1 MERAIR
7 NVSVEQGAD
16 PRRARLV
23 AFGGAG
29 GLHATALARRL
40 GMAGVAIPPHGGVF
54 SALGL
59 LMAPPRRDGARS
71 LLLNGDDGFREAV
84 DEVGREVEAE
94 YRRSHGSPPAAVT
107 TGVDMRYRGQA
118 HEIAVPVERGER
130 WKGAVERFHRFHF
143 EMNGFS
149 RPEDPVEVVTVR
161 AVAEGEPL
169 LRWEDL
175 PAMGEGPPPAE
186 QWRRVVMGG
195 AEVDARVW
203 WRPLLPAHWRMEGPA
218 IIEEE
223 VGTIVIRE
231 GETAVVGTDGTLE
244 VEWA

>member
-16 PRRARLV
+16 PRRAMLV

-40 GMAGVAIPPHGGVF
+40 GMAGVAVPPHGGVF

-71 LLLNGDDGFREAV
+71 VLLTGPAGFQEAV
-84 DEVGREVEAE
+84 AGVAREVAGE
-94 YRRSHGSPPAAVT
+94 YTRSHRSDPVMFRST
-107 TGVDMRYRGQA
+107 VDMRYRGQA
-118 HEIAVPVERGER
+118 HEIAVGVEEGEG
-130 WKGAVERFHRFHF
+130 WDEAVGRFHRLHADI
-143 EMNGFS
+143 NGFA
-149 RPEDPVEVVTVR
+149 RPDDPVEVVTVR

-175 PAMGEGPPPAE
+175 PRAVPGPSPSAG
-186 QWRRVVMGG
+186 RREVVMGG
-195 AEVDARVW
+195 APVDAAVW
-203 WRPLLPAHWRMEGPA
+203 WRPDLPAGWQVDGPA
-218 IIEEE
+218 IVEEE
-223 VGTIVIRE
+223 VGTTAVAL
-231 GETAVVGTDGTLE
+231 GETATVAGDGTLE
-244 VEWA
+244 VGW